1 MLRWR
6 RGEDIGE
13 VSREVPVA
21 PPELEGWWRV
31 FLDGGPAGP
40 EGQERDGKGADADPG
55 RSWGA
60 VVRPCCGCDKSWR
73 LRSSLSP

>member
-31 FLDGGPAGP
+31 FLDGGQQGLK
-40 EGQERDGKGADADPG
+40 GKNGTG
-55 RSWGA
+55 RELMRIRVEA
-60 VVRPCCGCDKSWR
+60 EE
-73 LRSSLSP
+73 L